1 VLRKIQVL
9 QVSIPVKT
17 LPIFYQLTNKHQ
29 QSCSLQIA
37 MPAFVRVLL
46 ALASVAVFAL
56 PSRSA
61 HLPAFSLFAS
71 SADSTRYHLR
81 YGNEL
86 HKGTDPA
93 SHSDQPHFASQSF
106 NSQAVHGAYVPEGLG
121 SVIFPIYQASTFRFD
136 SAEDGA
142 KCFGGE
148 SDGFIYTRFDSHKS
162 NVPAASVFTLFSD
175 ARGSPLPSYN

>member
-1 VLRKIQVL
+1 MERKIGAILGGNRDRSWLGHKMQTGL
-9 QVSIPVKT
+9 LFAT
-17 LPIFYQLTNKHQ
+17 LA
-29 QSCSLQIA
+29 IA
-37 MPAFVRVLL
+37 ASPALC
-46 ALASVAVFAL
+46 
-56 PSRSA
+56 A

-71 SADSTRYHLR
+71 AADNTRYHLR

-93 SHSDQPHFASQSF
+93 EHSQPHVASTSF

-121 SVIFPIYQASTFRFD
+121 SVTFPIYQASTFRFD

-148 SDGFIYTRFDSHKS
+148 SDGFIYPR
-162 NVPAASVFTLFSD
+162 
-175 ARGSPLPSYN
+175 

>member
-1 VLRKIQVL
+1 MHA
-9 QVSIPVKT
+9 
-17 LPIFYQLTNKHQ
+17 IFRACL
-29 QSCSLQIA
+29 
-37 MPAFVRVLL
+37 V
-46 ALASVAVFAL
+46 LASVVICAL
-56 PSRSA
+56 PAGCA

-71 SADSTRYHLR
+71 AADSTRYHLR

-121 SVIFPIYQASTFRFD
+121 SVTFPIYQASTFRFD

-148 SDGFIYTRFDSHKS
+148 SDGFIYTRSEI
-162 NVPAASVFTLFSD
+162 AATVYTHYALF
-175 ARGSPLPSYN
+175 AF